1 MSTSSSSRS
10 LPTPR
15 VGQGTWQMESD
26 DRSAAIAALRRGLDL
41 GLGHVDTAEMY
52 GSGAVEA
59 IVGEALAGRRDEVF
73 LASKVLPHHADYAG
87 TLAACEAS
95 LRRLRTDRLDLY
107 MLHWPG
113 PHPLEETFRAFDALL
128 ASGKIL
134 HAGVSNFD
142 ADELEAAAAIAPR
155 GGLFCNQVLYHPL
168 ERSIEHR
175 VLPTC
180 ERLAIPLVAYSPFGS
195 GGFPSPRSRAGQAL
209 TRIADRRGATP
220 HQVALAFLLRSPC
233 VWTIPKAAAV
243 AHVEDNAGALDL
255 TLSADDLVDLEEAC
269 PLGPPSDGLP
279 ML

>member
-1 MSTSSSSRS
+1 
-10 LPTPR
+10 
-15 VGQGTWQMESD
+15 MESD

-95 LRRLRTDRLDLY
+95 LRRLRPPRERQD
-107 MLHWPG
+107 P
-113 PHPLEETFRAFDALL
+113 
-128 ASGKIL
+128 
-134 HAGVSNFD
+134 
-142 ADELEAAAAIAPR
+142 PR
-155 GGLFCNQVLYHPL
+155 GRQQLRRRPA
-168 ERSIEHR
+168 R
-175 VLPTC
+175 
-180 ERLAIPLVAYSPFGS
+180 
-195 GGFPSPRSRAGQAL
+195 GGGG
-209 TRIADRRGATP
+209 DR
-220 HQVALAFLLRSPC
+220 
-233 VWTIPKAAAV
+233 WTIPKAAAV

-255 TLSADDLVDLEEAC
+255 TLSADELVDLEEAC